1 MSSALFQSV
10 PLGPS
15 TVVVVALAI
24 AMGTYCLAVD
34 GDSVFY
40 RLRVRYLSYLE
51 NRLRCMFI
59 RGAAIKIAVGQG
71 IAAFLVVAFALYEG
85 DMTHCLALLVVALG
99 PNLYIERMLGRRT
112 REIERK
118 LDGFVVT
125 FVNSLKATPSI
136 GNALSYT
143 QPLLTPPLSDEIALV
158 LKEIRVGTSLDQAL
172 LNMSTRVRS
181 AELDAVLAS
190 ILIGRQVGGNLPRIL
205 TTTAETLREMARL
218 QGVVRSKTAEGKV
231 QLFVVALAPL
241 FLIGG
246 FNLLNPGYFQP
257 LLHHPVGIGVS
268 VVSVLLWCIA
278 LFLARRILSVSL

>member
-1 MSSALFQSV
+1 MTSRIFGSIPIGIVAILALS
-10 PLGPS
+10 
-15 TVVVVALAI
+15 LAI
-24 AMGTYCLAVD
+24 GVATYHLASND
-34 GDSVFY
+34 DSIVY
-40 RLRVRYLSYLE
+40 RVWVRYLSYLE

-59 RGAAIKIAVGQG
+59 RGASIKIAIGQG
-71 IAAFLVVAFALYEG
+71 MVSALVLAFALYTGE
-85 DMTHCLALLVVALG
+85 MSYCLGLVAVAFG
-99 PNLYIERMLGRRT
+99 PNLYIDRMLRTRT

-136 GNALSYT
+136 GNALAYT
-143 QPLLTPPLSDEIALV
+143 QPLVAPPLSDELALV
-158 LKEIRVGTSLDQAL
+158 LKEIRVGTSLEQAL

-205 TTTAETLREMARL
+205 STTAETLREMARL
-218 QGVVRSKTAEGKV
+218 QGVVRAKTAEGKV

-268 VVSVLLWCIA
+268 VLSVVLWCVA
-278 LFLARRILSVSL
+278 LFMARRIVSVSL

>member
-1 MSSALFQSV
+1 MGAVAILALS
-10 PLGPS
+10 
-15 TVVVVALAI
+15 LAI
-24 AMGTYCLAVD
+24 GLVTYGLASD
-34 GDSVFY
+34 GESIVY
-40 RLRVRYLSYLE
+40 RLWVRYLSHLE

-59 RGAAIKIAVGQG
+59 RGASLKIAIGQG
-71 IAAFLVVAFALYEG
+71 IAALLVLAFALHAGEMSYCFG
-85 DMTHCLALLVVALG
+85 LVVVALG
-99 PNLYIERMLGRRT
+99 PNLYIDRMLRMRT

-136 GNALSYT
+136 GNALAYT
-143 QPLLTPPLSDEIALV
+143 QPLVAPPLSDELALV
-158 LKEIRVGTSLDQAL
+158 LKEIRVGTSLEQAL
-172 LNMSTRVRS
+172 LNMSTRVHS

-205 TTTAETLREMARL
+205 STTAETLREMARL
-218 QGVVRSKTAEGKV
+218 QGVVRAKTAEGKV

-257 LLHHPVGIGVS
+257 LLHHPIGIAVS
-268 VVSVLLWCIA
+268 VTSVLLWCVA
-278 LFLARRILSVSL
+278 LFLARRIISVSL